1 MVTQVDVERLGLPSA
16 ATGQSGHESGVSWG
30 AIIAG
35 AAGAAALSY
44 ILVILGFGLGL
55 SAISPWTGSGVE
67 AKTIG
72 VATIVWLAFTQIA
85 AAGMGGYLAGRLR
98 VRWVNLHT
106 DEVYFR
112 DTAHG
117 FLSWAVASLVVA
129 AFLGSAVASA
139 LSGGASIAGSALQGA
154 ASATTSALGKMSGD
168 GDVAGYFVD
177 TLFRRQ
183 SSATATNSESDG
195 KVQAE
200 AARIIIK
207 DVQTGSLSAP
217 DKQYLAQ
224 LVAARTGLS
233 QDEAVQ
239 RVDSTFTAFQH
250 SIDSAKDTAKKA
262 ADDARKASAY
272 AALWFFVALLI
283 GAFCA
288 SLAATLGGRRRDMFP
303 SSSTRVP

>member
-1 MVTQVDVERLGLPSA
+1 MVTQVEVERLGVPSA
-16 ATGQSGHESGVSWG
+16 VTREAGHESGVSWG

-55 SAISPWTGSGVE
+55 SAISPWTGSGAE

-72 VATIVWLAFTQIA
+72 IATIVWLAFTQIA

-98 VRWVNLHT
+98 VKWINLHT

-129 AFLGSAVASA
+129 AFLGSAIASA
-139 LSGGASIAGSALQGA
+139 LSGGASMAGSALQGA
-154 ASATTSALGKMSGD
+154 ASATTSALGKSGD
-168 GDVAGYFVD
+168 TDGAGYFVD
-177 TLFRRQ
+177 TLFR
-183 SSATATNSESDG
+183 SPTAAPAATPESDG

-200 AARIIIK
+200 AARIVIK
-207 DVQTGSLSAP
+207 DVQAGSLTAP

-233 QDEAVQ
+233 PDEAGQ
-239 RVDSTFTAFQH
+239 RVDSTFAAFQQ
-250 SIDSAKDTAKKA
+250 SIESAKATAKKV
-262 ADDARKASAY
+262 ADDARKASAT
-272 AALWFFVALLI
+272 AALWLFVALLI

-288 SLAATLGGRRRDMFP
+288 SLAATLGGRRRDLSP
-303 SSSTRVP
+303 LSSTRFP